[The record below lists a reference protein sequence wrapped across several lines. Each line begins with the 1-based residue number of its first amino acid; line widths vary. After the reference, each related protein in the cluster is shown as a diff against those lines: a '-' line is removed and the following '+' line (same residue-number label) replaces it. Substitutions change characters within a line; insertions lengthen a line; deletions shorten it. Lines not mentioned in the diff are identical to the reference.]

1 MKKVLIGLVVLLG
14 GFSAFVTTRPDDYKV
29 ERSATMA
36 APPELVFAQV
46 SDFHNWG
53 AWSPWE
59 KLDPTMKKD
68 YSGAD
73 KGVGA
78 SYHWVGNDK
87 VGEGRMTITDATAS
101 SQVGIKLEFMKPFE
115 STSTTTFTLAP
126 VAEGTKFTWSMA
138 GKNNFVSK
146 AMGVFASMD
155 SMIGKDFESGLANL
169 KGVVE
174 PMAKEQAEAA
184 KKAAEAA
191 AAAAPAPEAAPAPV
205 AQ

>member
-29 ERSATMA
+29 ERTATMA

-46 SDFHNWG
+46 SDFHNWA
-53 AWSPWE
+53 AWSPWD
-59 KLDPTMKKD
+59 KLDPAMKKD
-68 YSGAD
+68 FSGAD

-126 VAEGTKFTWSMA
+126 AAEGTKFTWSMA

-155 SMIGKDFESGLANL
+155 SMIGKDFEAGLANL

-174 PMAKEQAEAA
+174 PLAKQQAEAA

-191 AAAAPAPEAAPAPV
+191 AAPAPDAAPAPV
-205 AQ
+205 AP